1 LTKALDIKAI
11 LSLARV
17 AATFQNALGDGGIGA
32 REMAENKNEGL
43 DFLTRLRIRELI
55 LMGLIAV
62 SAVMANLPQE
72 YVEETLGVSRGTL
85 VACLG
90 IAVIIGLFLYLKT
103 GLFIAVVLL
112 IAGANMPD
120 QIAEGLNISKIPIV
134 LALVALVGVGLINYV
149 VKLMPTG
156 LEPRPKEKSAE
167 GIRALFYAIEKNN
180 LVYAQKVLS
189 MNFDPNLHHDNG
201 YTPLAYASMRGSLP
215 MIELLLRNGADPTQT
230 TKEGDSPVELALRF
244 GHAEV
249 ADALKQA
256 RRAAVTAAPVEEESA
271 PAAVS
276 S

>member
-1 LTKALDIKAI
+1 
-11 LSLARV
+11 
-17 AATFQNALGDGGIGA
+17 
-32 REMAENKNEGL
+32 MADKKKESL
-43 DFLTRLRIRELI
+43 DFLTKMRIRELV
-55 LMGLIAV
+55 LMGLILV
-62 SAVMANLPQE
+62 TAVMANLPEE

-149 VKLMPTG
+149 VKLVPTG
-156 LEPRPKEKSAE
+156 LEPKPKEKSTE
-167 GIRALFYAIEKNN
+167 GVRAMFYAIEKNN
-180 LVYAQKVLS
+180 LVYAQKVLA

-201 YTPLAYASMRGSLP
+201 YTPLAYAAMRGSLP
-215 MIELLLRNGADPTQT
+215 MIELLLRNGADPTQA

-249 ADALKQA
+249 ADSLKQA
-256 RRAAVTAAPVEEESA
+256 RRQATQPGEAATAAA
-271 PAAVS
+271 
-276 S
+276 

>member
-1 LTKALDIKAI
+1 
-11 LSLARV
+11 
-17 AATFQNALGDGGIGA
+17 
-32 REMAENKNEGL
+32 MAEKKEKL
-43 DFLTRLRIRELI
+43 DFLTKLRIRELI
-55 LMGLIAV
+55 LMGLITITAV
-62 SAVMANLPQE
+62 LANLPEE
-72 YVEETLGVSRGTL
+72 YVEDTLGVNRATL
-85 VACLG
+85 VAMLG

-167 GIRALFYAIEKNN
+167 GVRALFYAIEKNN
-180 LVYAQKVLS
+180 LVYAQKVLG

-201 YTPLAYASMRGSLP
+201 YTPLAYAAMRGSLP
-215 MIELLLRNGADPTQT
+215 MIELLLRNGADPQQT
-230 TKEGDSPVELALRF
+230 TKEGDTPVELALRF

-249 ADALKQA
+249 ADGLKVA
-256 RRAAVTAAPVEEESA
+256 RRAAASGLPDSEAPAPVTTASN
-271 PAAVS
+271 
-276 S
+276 